1 MNLVVGLGGIAAQSH
16 HQIWGTTTGIPNEA
30 CKFVWEWIY
39 KGDTIIGMTIPHG
52 PLLVVEDVPNILEL
66 LDVTLRFKGYPVMTA
81 RDGQEALEKIEAEHP
96 ALIITDILMPKLDG
110 FALTH
115 NLRSQPK
122 TSQIPIIFLSA
133 TYVTPEDKEFA
144 MNLGAVRFLEKP
156 VDTEEFLLTV
166 AEVLTMA
173 PPVIPAP
180 MEDQEFY
187 QRYRDR
193 LESKLRHKNVQIKRI
208 ERLLGT
214 LPESQ
219 KSAFMA
225 LLKEASDHRNQIQAE
240 LDDLYRLM
248 DQYPTDL

>member
-1 MNLVVGLGGIAAQSH
+1 MDGKPFYRPSSLPTPE
-16 HQIWGTTTGIPNEA
+16 QIP
-30 CKFVWEWIY
+30 CKFVWKPNS
-39 KGDTIIGMTIPHG
+39 KGDKITSMTVPHG

-66 LDVTLRFKGYPVMTA
+66 LDVTLRFKGYPVITA
-81 RDGQEALEKIEAEHP
+81 RNGQEALERIDAEHP

-115 NLRSQPK
+115 TLRNQPK
-122 TSQIPIIFLSA
+122 TCQIPIIFLSA

-166 AEVLTMA
+166 AEVLTMGLPTV
-173 PPVIPAP
+173 PPP
-180 MEDQEFY
+180 MDDLEFY
-187 QRYRDR
+187 QRYRER
-193 LESKLRHKNVQIKRI
+193 LESKLRHKNIQIGRT

-225 LLKEASDHRNQIQAE
+225 LLNELIDHRNQIQSE

-248 DQYPTDL
+248 DQYTDSP